1 MGKLGT
7 CAKGC
12 FEERR
17 NALFQGEIV
26 FLKSS
31 VDRRSSEE
39 L

>member
-7 CAKGC
+7 CAKGS

-26 FLKSS
+26 FLRSS